1 MISSKQ
7 KTKGKV
13 VQVESF
19 LVSSI
24 SGIVDCSDVVSYN
37 QEIWREVALKEV
49 VVLRIFQVKMWMKE
63 TGLKVRYNLGNEQ
76 DTILQ
81 CSKNF
86 RTIRTLMPLHLT
98 SSLIENF

>member
-24 SGIVDCSDVVSYN
+24 SGIVDCSGVVSYN
-37 QEIWREVALKEV
+37 QEIWREVVLKEV
-49 VVLRIFQVKMWMKE
+49 VVLRIFQVKM
-63 TGLKVRYNLGNEQ
+63 
-76 DTILQ
+76 
-81 CSKNF
+81 
-86 RTIRTLMPLHLT
+86 
-98 SSLIENF
+98 